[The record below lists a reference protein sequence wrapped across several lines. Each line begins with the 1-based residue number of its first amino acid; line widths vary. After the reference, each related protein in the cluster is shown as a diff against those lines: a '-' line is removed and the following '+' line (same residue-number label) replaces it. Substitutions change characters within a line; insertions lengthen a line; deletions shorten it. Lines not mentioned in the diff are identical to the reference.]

1 VGLATA
7 AVSSRHGS
15 NDRPAP
21 RHRRIVTPSNI
32 LRPNAATIGV
42 VKAVVNCYISAMDSN
57 VVATS
62 AALPSISEQAYRQL
76 RVIAR
81 ARLRHGGR
89 ETLLDTSAL
98 VHEAY
103 LRIVGGSA
111 AGGLGAAEQR
121 RFLAY
126 ASRTMRSVIVDFA
139 RRRQSERHGGDVLIV
154 TLTGA
159 LDEHQPAAADDIVR
173 VHEALEQLAAVDA
186 RLAQVVEMRYF
197 AGLSEVQIAQALDI
211 SERTVRRDWDKAR
224 LLLERALAE

>member
-1 VGLATA
+1 
-7 AVSSRHGS
+7 
-15 NDRPAP
+15 
-21 RHRRIVTPSNI
+21 